1 MVNAK
6 DSKTG
11 SGRFSTPLKAA
22 VWFVVLG
29 FVVLAVETPHWG
41 TSKDT
46 QREGVAAAASTPA
59 PAASDS
65 DYFPARFPAPKGDPE
80 PAAPTF

>member
-11 SGRFSTPLKAA
+11 SGRFATPLKAA

-29 FVVLAVETPHWG
+29 FVVLAVEAPHWG
-41 TSKDT
+41 AAKDA
-46 QREGVAAAASTPA
+46 QHEGAAAAAPA